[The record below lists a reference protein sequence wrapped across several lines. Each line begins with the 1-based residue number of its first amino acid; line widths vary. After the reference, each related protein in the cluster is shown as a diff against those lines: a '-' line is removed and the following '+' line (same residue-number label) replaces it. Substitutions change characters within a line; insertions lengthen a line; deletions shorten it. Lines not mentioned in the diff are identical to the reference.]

1 MLIDVLSCFLRY
13 DGHAGGQRMLHAM
26 GGELTLDADGF
37 CAKIA
42 AMVEMARDAPD
53 FFNQIGTFVS
63 TICDAACEHRVR
75 LNGGFISIALS
86 VKAVE
91 GAVLQI
97 DQYAVV
103 APRAKAVVV
112 RESIRRAGRNV
123 LGRRPSTGDLQANTA
138 RWPTPLARTCDARM
152 TILLCMPQ
160 ENTYESVDALIEEA
174 RAAREKNLQRA
185 START

>member
-123 LGRRPSTGDLQANTA
+123 LGRRPSTGDLQARHGEMA
-138 RWPTPLARTCDARM
+138 HAALAHVRCAHDD
-152 TILLCMPQ
+152 P
-160 ENTYESVDALIEEA
+160 ALH
-174 RAAREKNLQRA
+174 AAGEHV
-185 START
+185 